1 MHTAPEERRTDID
14 AHPAKSI
21 RNVVAVT
28 DQAAVGGILTKSINR
43 RNRMT
48 RRERNDLI
56 APAEKKSACADD
68 ERTCP
73 LPHKARKCRVDVT
86 RSADIQHNKLQAKST
101 RGRLHFVHLRGIRNI
116 QVHEQSDDGRIGDEF
131 VQQRELLRHQIDTVA
146 AEGSI
151 SLVLS

>member
-1 MHTAPEERRTDID
+1 MVSGAGEHVTPSMMQDRGRRQDRSLTSSPSRLILKRAPPGSNQEDY
-14 AHPAKSI
+14 AC
-21 RNVVAVT
+21 
-28 DQAAVGGILTKSINR
+28 LTLRAS
-43 RNRMT
+43 
-48 RRERNDLI
+48 
-56 APAEKKSACADD
+56 EKKSACADD